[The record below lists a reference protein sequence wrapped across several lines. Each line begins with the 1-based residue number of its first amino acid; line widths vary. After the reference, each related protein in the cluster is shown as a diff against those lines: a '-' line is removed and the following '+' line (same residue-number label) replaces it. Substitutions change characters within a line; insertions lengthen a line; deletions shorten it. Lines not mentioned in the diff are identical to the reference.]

1 MQLPGFHPQLPFGKS
16 IIGTTWRLSFGF
28 RHSLV
33 IRHSSFVIDQ
43 HCFAICHL
51 PEHIGG
57 ATDVINNVVRL

>member
-1 MQLPGFHPQLPFGKS
+1 
-16 IIGTTWRLSFGF
+16 LSFGF